1 LVAVIPGR
9 RGAPGA
15 ESITTAAAYGVR
27 ARAFGTPRND
37 GTTMRTTKGWR
48 NAPAHIAPYESASAR
63 TAANKPVI

>member
-9 RGAPGA
+9 RTAPGP
-15 ESITTAAAYGVR
+15 ETKAAAYGFR

-37 GTTMRTTKGWR
+37 RRTMKGWR
-48 NAPAHIAPYESASAR
+48 NAPALIALYDCASAR